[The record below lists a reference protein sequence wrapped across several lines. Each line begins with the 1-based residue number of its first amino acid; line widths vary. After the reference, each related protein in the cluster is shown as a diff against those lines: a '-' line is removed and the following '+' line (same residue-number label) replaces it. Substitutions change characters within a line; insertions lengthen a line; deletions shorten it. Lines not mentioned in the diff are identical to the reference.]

1 MSLAVALV
9 AWTQLHSAA
18 APAQAA
24 PVITL
29 ERTACFGTCPVYKVT
44 LLEDGTVSYE
54 GWEHVRVPGTHTWKI
69 DPAAVLALARDMEK
83 AGFFEM
89 KDAYTLPVTDM
100 PTTYVTL
107 TSGGRSKRIKDYFAA
122 PPALTAIEARIDEVS
137 GAKGYVRVS
146 AAVIRD
152 KQKGGWRATDD
163 DARKWMHEAVRH
175 GDASLVKALID
186 AGASAL
192 AADPD
197 GVTLVMNAAMS
208 GDPETVRV
216 LLAAGGDPTARDRW
230 GRNAADRAR
239 DGIRDAKI
247 APVAVAATGRPR
259 DYAHVLKLLTD
270 E

>member
-1 MSLAVALV
+1 MILAVALV
-9 AWTQLHSAA
+9 AWAQLHSAL

-29 ERTACFGTCPVYKVT
+29 ERTACFGTCPVYKVAIQ
-44 LLEDGTVSYE
+44 EDGTVRYE
-54 GWEHVRVPGTHTWKI
+54 GWQHVRVSGGHTWKI
-69 DPAAVLALARDMEK
+69 DPAAVQALAREMEK

-89 KDAYTLPVTDM
+89 KDEYVALVTDM

-107 TSGGRSKRIKDYFAA
+107 TSGSRSKRIKDYFAG
-122 PPALTAIEARIDEVS
+122 PPALREIQARIDEVS

-152 KQKGGWRATDD
+152 QQKRGWRATDD
-163 DARKWMHEAVRH
+163 DARKWMLEAASY
-175 GDASLVKALID
+175 GDASVVEALID
-186 AGASAL
+186 AGANAR
-192 AADPD
+192 AADRD

-247 APVAVAATGRPR
+247 ALVVATGRPR
-259 DYAHVLKLLTD
+259 DYALVLKLLTD